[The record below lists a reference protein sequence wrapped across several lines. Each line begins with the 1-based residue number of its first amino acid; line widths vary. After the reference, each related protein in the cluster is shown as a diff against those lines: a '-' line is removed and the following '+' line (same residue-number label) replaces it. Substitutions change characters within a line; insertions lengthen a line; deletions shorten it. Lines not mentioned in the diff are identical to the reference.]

1 MCGVLGFSQLLL
13 CLSKLAFHSHVALL
27 SRKFDEHSLIELAL
41 LKVAR
46 ESSQRNSEDCLG
58 NVEKWRVLFSPEV
71 NAFVVLES
79 EQLFGIL

>member
-1 MCGVLGFSQLLL
+1 MWGTWILPAIA
-13 CLSKLAFHSHVALL
+13 LSIQTGLPLHVALL